1 MAATYL
7 HQAGHPHTRTDVR
20 NHRARN
26 ATVALLLLTVLA
38 HGPRAAAQSI
48 PATQAIG
55 SVPTASLYPDPDG
68 CASPDARR
76 EQEFLAT
83 RVIAPRKE
91 EWQNQRGGQA
101 AAKPHVKAR
110 LAGWPQRLLVDRATL
125 PQDDAEFLHRLASD
139 TWRGLDALTDR
150 DHAIPVRFCGGS
162 LDASRA
168 KIGDYTSGTN
178 IGLYLMATV
187 AAADLE
193 LIPRDQAMAVVRRVL
208 ATLRQLEAHQGF
220 FFNYY
225 DTTTLERTS
234 DFVSFV
240 DSAWLTTGLVVV
252 RQAFPELWSESS
264 ELIDRQD
271 YGLFYDPKV
280 KLMSHGVTVAGGK
293 ATPSEFHYGML
304 YTEARL
310 GSLIAIGSGAAPEG
324 SWFAMNR
331 TLPPS
336 AEWQTQ
342 KPRGREKTVRGHS
355 FYAGTYAWRDLR
367 YVPSWGGSLFEAL
380 MPVLALDERVFAPRS
395 LGRNDEV
402 HVEIQRLYAEQL
414 GQPVWGMSPS
424 SIPDSV
430 DYGEFGAAPL
440 GIVGYRSGIVTP
452 HASALALAVAPEAAT
467 ANLRAI
473 ASRYDAYGE
482 FGLYDA
488 VNPESGA
495 VAHSYLS
502 LDQAMSFVALA
513 NHLKDGCVQ
522 KRFAADPIATAVLPM
537 LRDEDFSD

>member
-1 MAATYL
+1 MAVRYPQ
-7 HQAGHPHTRTDVR
+7 QARHPHRRT
-20 NHRARN
+20 HWARC
-26 ATVALLLLTVLA
+26 APAALLLLAALA
-38 HGPRAAAQSI
+38 PGPRAEAQSI
-48 PATQAIG
+48 PVTQAIG
-55 SVPTASLYPDPDG
+55 SVPATSLYRDPDG
-68 CASPDARR
+68 CANPDPTR
-76 EQEFLAT
+76 EQAFLAT
-83 RVIAPRKE
+83 RVAAPRKE
-91 EWQNQRGGQA
+91 AWQAERGGQA

-110 LAGWPQRLLVDRATL
+110 LSGWPQRLLADRATL
-125 PQDDAEFLHRLASD
+125 PQGDAEFLRRLASD

-150 DHAIPVRFCGGS
+150 DHAIPVDHVRFCGGS
-162 LDASRA
+162 LDASRV

-178 IGLYLMATV
+178 IGLYLMAAV

-193 LIPRDQAMAVVRRVL
+193 LIPREQALAIARRVL
-208 ATLRQLEAHQGF
+208 ATLRQLETHQGF

-252 RQAFPELWSESS
+252 RQALPELWNECS
-264 ELIDRQD
+264 ELVDRQD
-271 YGLFYDPKV
+271 YGLFYDPKA
-280 KLMSHGVTVAGGK
+280 KLMSHGLTIDDGR
-293 ATPSEFHYGML
+293 ATPSKFHYGML

-310 GSLIAIGSGAAPEG
+310 GSLIAIGRGAAPED
-324 SWFAMNR
+324 SWFAMHR

-342 KPRGREKTVRGHS
+342 KPLGREKTVRGHS
-355 FYAGTYAWRDLR
+355 FYAGTYTWRDLR

-380 MPVLALDERVFAPRS
+380 MPVLALDERAFAPRS

-424 SIPDSV
+424 SIPDSI

-488 VNPESGA
+488 VDPASGA

-522 KRFAADPIATAVLPM
+522 KRFAADPIASAVLPM

>member
-1 MAATYL
+1 MAVRQP
-7 HQAGHPHTRTDVR
+7 HQAWHPHRRTRW
-20 NHRARN
+20 ARF
-26 ATVALLLLTVLA
+26 APAALFLLVVLA
-38 HGPRAAAQSI
+38 PGPRAAAQSI

-55 SVPTASLYPDPDG
+55 SVPTTSLYPEPDG
-68 CASPDARR
+68 CAKPDPTR
-76 EQEFLAT
+76 EQAFLAT
-83 RVIAPRKE
+83 RVVAPKKE
-91 EWQNQRGGQA
+91 AWQDQYGGQA
-101 AAKPHVKAR
+101 AAKPYVKAR
-110 LAGWPQRLLVDRATL
+110 LSGWPQRLLVDRATL
-125 PQDDAEFLHRLASD
+125 PQGDAEFLRRLASD

-150 DHAIPVRFCGGS
+150 DHAIPVDHVRFCGGS
-162 LDASRA
+162 LDANRV

-187 AAADLE
+187 AAVDLE
-193 LIPRDQAMAVVRRVL
+193 LIPRDSALAIARRVL
-208 ATLRQLEAHQGF
+208 ATLRQLETHQGF

-240 DSAWLTTGLVVV
+240 DSTWLTTGLVVV
-252 RQAFPELWSESS
+252 RQAFPELWNECSA
-264 ELIDRQD
+264 LIERQD
-271 YGLFYDPKV
+271 YGLFYDAKV
-280 KLMSHGVTVAGGK
+280 KLMSHGVTIVDGK
-293 ATPSEFHYGML
+293 PTPSKFHYGML

-310 GSLIAIGSGAAPEG
+310 GSLIAIGRGAAPED

-336 AEWQTQ
+336 TEWQTQ
-342 KPRGREKTVRGHS
+342 KPRGHEKTVRGHS
-355 FYAGTYAWRDLR
+355 FYAGTYTWRDLR

-402 HVEIQRLYAEQL
+402 HVEIQRLYAAQL

-424 SIPDSV
+424 STPDSV

-440 GIVGYRSGIVTP
+440 GIVGYRAGIVTP

-473 ASRYDAYGE
+473 ASRYDAYGD

-488 VNPESGA
+488 VDPASGA

-522 KRFAADPIATAVLPM
+522 KRFAADPIASAVLPM